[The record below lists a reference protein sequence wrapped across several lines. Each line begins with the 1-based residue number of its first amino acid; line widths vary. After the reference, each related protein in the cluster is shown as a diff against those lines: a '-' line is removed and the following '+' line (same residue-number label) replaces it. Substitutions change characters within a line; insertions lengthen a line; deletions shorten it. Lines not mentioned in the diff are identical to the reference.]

1 MEPPMTSCLHRVVAS
16 LFILAA
22 GVQAADQVTLRS
34 ERGELNA
41 TVADELQIEEQVGPN
56 RTAKAIAVLGGR
68 ANVQAAARTLLAQGK
83 ASRADPVLYLNGR
96 VGDPN
101 ARAVATR
108 RVLLEAK
115 PGSNIAALA
124 REHGLRLIE
133 AIKGRTGWWMAEP
146 LSGDVYAALDAS
158 RSLAA
163 DARTAMVWP
172 QLRMPIEVKYEPGDP
187 LIRDNMVWHYE
198 AAYAGHIRIQN
209 VWDYYRGQG
218 AVIAITDGGVQVD
231 HQDLEANYNS
241 VLSRDYINNDAD
253 PRPYPAASN
262 DDNHGTAVAGLAVAV
277 GENWTDLV
285 GGGRSGGTAGVAF
298 LADMAVSKILNSYNA
313 SKMSGL
319 PTDSLVY
326 QALTLQL
333 GSGQAVSQVW
343 VNNNS
348 WGPIDD
354 ALTLGVLQPLTAQ
367 AMFEATV
374 NGRGGFGSVLVFPAG
389 NGGWSNPNENRPPPI
404 FAPYPS
410 RQDCAGFDGY
420 LNRFTI
426 GVGAYGT
433 TLAKW
438 VFSEMGSNLIIS
450 APGEGLVT
458 TDRSVRTN
466 SNPNPTVDDKGY
478 ILWPYYPNPPANFDG
493 LDDIGNGFLP
503 YVWPEDPDHLTY
515 ENGDYHTGISG
526 TSFACPL
533 VSGTAALMIQARPT
547 LSWRDVRQL
556 MAHRSQDLRPLAGP
570 IDFLPHDAWG
580 QWRANGVNLMYN
592 CWYGFG
598 GLEASRFVFGGA
610 GLNGPADVA
619 SIAARDEPGALRWPL
634 LPPLL
639 PEPLNYTATFAI
651 PTTSVEDTN
660 GNGFLDTPP
669 AVSPTEDFNY
679 VGGLLTDPYTNGN
692 GRLDSDPYAIYDAP
706 WNPPLP
712 AQNLVPDGREFPGVV
727 PPSRF
732 THVPM
737 PIATAP
743 ARFRTESVE
752 ITVVLR
758 DVGDATYP
766 YFPYGVGGGF
776 RWSDYA
782 FYLTSPSGE
791 QAILGRQR
799 NDLNA
804 TNIYTTDNVVGEGGA
819 WTWTFTE
826 FFHLNEGTANG
837 TWVLSI
843 IDEVNSDV
851 AAGPPGDRAR
861 DPGYGNPPRCRVESV
876 NLNIYGHQTYDF
888 PGLASAATGIASLE
902 GDQTFGI
909 GGSAFG
915 RSAGRV
921 PVLQAYW
928 QPLAPTAGPPV
939 EIPTNATTSTAGTV
953 TVPASL
959 LPDTSPGSG
968 YIFVANPAV
977 VVGRTGTTAAAVDAF
992 DDPNALLPTT
1002 VQLPSGPVTAATR
1015 PMKRCPGTDDKIV
1028 RYSRRPTLTPI
1039 ADIRVK
1045 KGDVFALTTVAFD
1058 PDVAAGLPAATPE
1071 NLVVTVTSFNP
1082 GMTTAAAGAAPSANG
1097 IGTWTV
1103 NGTVTGDNGFA
1114 LIEVKVTDGVLTSTR
1129 AFRVII
1135 PTDEDGS
1142 GCGGGM
1148 GLALLGLP
1156 LAAWFIRRRRK
1167 G

>member
-22 GVQAADQVTLRS
+22 GVQAADQITLRS

-41 TVADELQIEEQVGPN
+41 TVADELQIEEQVGSS
-56 RTAKAIAVLGGR
+56 RTAKSIAVLGGR
-68 ANVQAAARTLLAQGK
+68 TNVQAAARALLAQGK
-83 ASRADPVLYLNGR
+83 ATRAEPVVYLNGR
-96 VGDPN
+96 VGDPD

-108 RVLLEAK
+108 QVLLEAK

-124 REHGLRLIE
+124 REHGLRLVE
-133 AIKGRTGWWMAEP
+133 AIKGRSGWWLAEP
-146 LSGDVYAALDAS
+146 LSSDVYAALDAS
-158 RSLAA
+158 RSLSA

-172 QLRMPIEVKYEPGDP
+172 QLRMPITVKYEPGDP
-187 LIRDNMVWHYE
+187 LIRDNRVWHYE
-198 AAYAGHIRIQN
+198 AAYPGHMRIQN

-241 VLSRDYINNDAD
+241 VLSRDYINGDAD

-298 LADMAVSKILNSYNA
+298 LADFAVSKILNSYNA

-348 WGPIDD
+348 WGPLDD

-367 AMFEATV
+367 GMFEATV
-374 NGRGGFGSVLVFPAG
+374 NGRNGLGTVLVFPAG
-389 NGGWSNPNENRPPPI
+389 NGGWTNPIANRPPP
-404 FAPYPS
+404 PTLYPG
-410 RQDCAGFDGY
+410 RQDCANFDGY

-426 GVGAYGT
+426 GVGAYDA
-433 TLAKW
+433 TLYKFAD
-438 VFSEMGSNLIIS
+438 SEMGSNLILS
-450 APGEGLVT
+450 APGDGVCT

-466 SNPNPTVDDKGY
+466 SNPNPASDNLGY
-478 ILWPYYPNPPANFDG
+478 VVWPTPPISSDFDG
-493 LDDIGNGFLP
+493 DLL
-503 YVWPEDPDHLTY
+503 VWPNDPDHWTY
-515 ENGDYHTGISG
+515 ENGDYIQGISG

-533 VSGTAALMIQARPT
+533 VSGTAALMMQARPT

-556 MAHRSQDLRPLAGP
+556 MVHRAQDLLPTPGP
-570 IDFLPHDAWG
+570 NNPGVPHNLWDAWLPNA
-580 QWRANGVNLMYN
+580 ANLNYN

-610 GLNGPADVA
+610 GLNTSADVA

-639 PEPLNYTATFAI
+639 PDPLNYQFTF
-651 PTTSVEDTN
+651 PVPLS
-660 GNGFLDTPP
+660 
-669 AVSPTEDFNY
+669 
-679 VGGLLTDPYTNGN
+679 GGDPN
-692 GRLDSDPYAIYDAP
+692 AIYDAP
-706 WNPPLP
+706 EYPP
-712 AQNLVPDGREFPGVV
+712 AQTLVPDGRIIPGM
-727 PPSRF
+727 PPTRVCS
-732 THVPM
+732 VSM
-737 PIATAP
+737 PITTAP
-743 ARFRTESVE
+743 ARYRVE
-752 ITVVLR
+752 TVELTVRLR
-758 DVGDATYP
+758 NVGSSTYP
-766 YFPYGVGGGF
+766 NYFPYAPDHGA

-782 FYLTSPSGE
+782 FELVSPSGTT
-791 QAILGRQR
+791 AILGRQR
-799 NDLNA
+799 NDLLTNENA
-804 TNIYTTDNVVGEGGA
+804 ILIGGSF
-819 WTWTFTE
+819 TWTFTE
-826 FFHLNEGTANG
+826 FFHLNESVANG
-837 TWVLSI
+837 TWTLRV
-843 IDEVNSDV
+843 IDEVNSLGND
-851 AAGPPGDRAR
+851 AAR
-861 DPGYGNPPRCRVESV
+861 DPTYLNPPQCRVEAV

-888 PGLASAATGIASLE
+888 PGLGSTSATGIASAE
-902 GDQTFGI
+902 GDQTFSI
-909 GGSAFG
+909 GGSEFG

-928 QPLAPTAGPPV
+928 QPLAPTAGPAV

-977 VVGRTGTTAAAVDAF
+977 VVGRTGTTGAAVDAF
-992 DDPNALLPTT
+992 DNPNALLPTT
-1002 VQLPSGPVTAATR
+1002 VQLPSGPVTAANR
-1015 PMKRCPGTDDKIV
+1015 PMKRCPGTDDKII

-1058 PDVAAGLPAATPE
+1058 PDVAASLPTASPE
-1071 NLVVTVTSFNP
+1071 TLSVTVTSFNP
-1082 GMTTAAAGAAPSANG
+1082 GMTSATPGAAPSANG

-1114 LIEVKVTDGVLTSTR
+1114 LIEVKVTDGVLTTTR

-1156 LAAWFIRRRRK
+1156 LAAWFIRRRRRS
-1167 G
+1167 